1 MQDCHA
7 WSASTS
13 ALGSMIVSPG
23 GSVRGTRLSRWLL
36 LRQGIMLL
44 VASALVLAIT
54 SAVVSR
60 GFSWIERDRLQELL
74 NRSAASLRSS
84 AQAMLV
90 SNKDYAGWDDTYV
103 FVTQGNPAYIE
114 TNFTADSATN
124 LGVDWVAF
132 VGADGSFGPAV
143 HMRTGGVPKPLPPNH
158 EEALQ
163 QLLAARDINAT
174 DASATSLLWVAGAP
188 VLVAYSPVTDSA
200 HTKGAGLWLV
210 FGRRLRAQSED
221 APEWSMGMP
230 FEIRPAE
237 LDEPANSPVGVDGSS
252 LIGRLNLAP
261 WPATLVLR
269 QPPAY
274 AMQRDAVL
282 KWLVASMA
290 GLVILAIVGMAAL
303 MRHKVLLRL
312 ERFASLAEESSTNQ
326 GTATRW
332 PVVDDDELD
341 SLARALNAMME
352 RIEEQGAMLAHLAS
366 HDPLTE
372 LGNRRQLMEMLRL
385 AAELRS
391 QQHES
396 SECLLLLDLDQFKAI
411 NDSMGHSAGD
421 RVLAT
426 IAERIVE
433 AIRPGDVAVRLG
445 GDEFAIVL
453 ADTTPEQAHHF
464 CDRLLIRLAHSMPY
478 EDRLL
483 FTTVSIGIAWIDAG
497 LTAHDLLRRA
507 DRAMYRAKQL
517 GRNRVVTYEASFE
530 A

>member
-1 MQDCHA
+1 
-7 WSASTS
+7 
-13 ALGSMIVSPG
+13 
-23 GSVRGTRLSRWLL
+23 
-36 LRQGIMLL
+36 MLL
-44 VASALVLAIT
+44 VASALVFAIT

-74 NRSAASLRSS
+74 SRSAASLRSS
-84 AQAMLV
+84 AQAMLT
-90 SNKDYAGWDDTYV
+90 SNKDYAGWDDTYR
-103 FVTQGNPAYIE
+103 FVTQGDPAYVE
-114 TNFTADSATN
+114 TNFTSDSATN

-132 VGADGSFGPAV
+132 VSADGALGPTM
-143 HMRTGGVPKPLPPNH
+143 HMRTGGVPKPLANNQ
-158 EEALQ
+158 ADAVR
-163 QLLAARDINAT
+163 QLIATRDINAT

-200 HTKGAGLWLV
+200 HAKHAGSWLV
-210 FGRRLRAQSED
+210 FGRRLRAGGE
-221 APEWSMGMP
+221 AVPEWSMGMP
-230 FEIRPAE
+230 FEIKPAGPG
-237 LDEPANSPVGVDGSS
+237 EPANSRIKVDESS
-252 LIGRLNLAP
+252 LTGRLGLAP
-261 WPATLVLR
+261 WPASLVLR

-274 AMQRDAVL
+274 AVQRDAVL
-282 KWLVASMA
+282 KWLLASMA
-290 GLVILAIVGMAAL
+290 GLVILAIAGMAAL

-312 ERFASLAEESSTNQ
+312 ERFAALAEQSSTSL
-326 GTATRW
+326 GAATRW
-332 PVVDDDELD
+332 PVADDDELD

-372 LGNRRQLMEMLRL
+372 LGNRRQLMESLRL
-385 AAELRS
+385 AIELRS
-391 QQHES
+391 QQRES
-396 SECLLLLDLDQFKAI
+396 STCLMLVDLDQFKTI

-421 RVLAT
+421 RVLT
-426 IAERIVE
+426 TVAERIVE

-453 ADTTPEQAHHF
+453 ADTTPELAHHF

-483 FTTVSIGIAWIDAG
+483 FTTASIGVAWVDAG

-517 GRNRVVTYEASFE
+517 GRNRVVTYEATIQG
-530 A
+530 

>member
-1 MQDCHA
+1 
-7 WSASTS
+7 
-13 ALGSMIVSPG
+13 
-23 GSVRGTRLSRWLL
+23 
-36 LRQGIMLL
+36 MLL

-60 GFSWIERDRLQELL
+60 GFSWIERDRLEELL
-74 NRSAASLRSS
+74 DRSAASLRSS
-84 AQAMLV
+84 AQAMLT
-90 SNKDYAGWDDTYV
+90 SNKDYAGWDDTYR
-103 FVTQGNPAYIE
+103 FVIQGDPAYIE
-114 TNFTADSATN
+114 TNFTSDSATN

-132 VGADGSFGPAV
+132 VRADGTFGPAM
-143 HMRTGGVPKPLPPNH
+143 HMRTGGVPRPLAPGH
-158 EEALQ
+158 EAALQ
-163 QLLAARDINAT
+163 QLLAAQDINAT
-174 DASATSLLWVAGAP
+174 TAGATSLLWLAGAP

-200 HTKGAGLWLV
+200 HKKHAGSWLV
-210 FGRRLRAQSED
+210 FARSLRAAGEVH
-221 APEWSMGMP
+221 PEWTMGMP
-230 FEIRPAE
+230 FEIQPAVP
-237 LDEPANSPVGVDGSS
+237 DQPTRSPVEVDGSS
-252 LIGRLNLAP
+252 LTGRLGLSP
-261 WPATLVLR
+261 WPASLVLR

-274 AMQRDAVL
+274 AMQRNAVL

-312 ERFASLAEESSTNQ
+312 ERFAALAEESSSIQ
-326 GTATRW
+326 GATTRW
-332 PVVDDDELD
+332 PVAENDELD

-352 RIEEQGAMLAHLAS
+352 RIEAQGALLAHLAS

-372 LGNRRQLMEMLRL
+372 LGNRRQLMESLRL
-385 AAELRS
+385 AIELRS
-391 QQHES
+391 RQEQS
-396 SECLLLLDLDQFKAI
+396 TTCLVLVDLDQFKTI

-421 RVLAT
+421 RVLT
-426 IAERIVE
+426 TVAERIME

-483 FTTVSIGIAWIDAG
+483 FTTVSIGIAWVDHG

-517 GRNRVVTYEASFE
+517 GRNRVVTYEATIE
-530 A
+530 D